1 MKAQDLLPEHVN
13 QGDFGGVTVRKG
25 TVGAFLINARIW
37 MDRSV
42 SAQNQAEAERDIVDA
57 IPALR
62 ALGIFDVMEIRDAA
76 LRALIE
82 AH

>member
-1 MKAQDLLPEHVN
+1 
-13 QGDFGGVTVRKG
+13 
-25 TVGAFLINARIW
+25 
-37 MDRSV
+37 V